1 MNTILKAAVGT
12 LGVAIL
18 LGMSP
23 GNAAAA
29 YSNQC
34 GTEYRDCLAAGIDP
48 DTCMDAY
55 WLCRFGYLPAKST
68 IQTIPGD
75 RRV

>member
-1 MNTILKAAVGT
+1 MKTILRTAVGT
-12 LGVAIL
+12 LGVALL

-29 YSNQC
+29 YGYQC
-34 GTEYRDCLAAGIDP
+34 GTEYRNCLAAGIDP

-55 WLCRFGYLPAKST
+55 WLCRFGYLPAKSAT
-68 IQTIPGD
+68 QMIASD
-75 RRV
+75 RR